1 MMYAPTRAVTAK
13 GMAKAQLHDGRA
25 KLFPPRMA
33 GLKRGARADQGA
45 SGRKLDRRVRLTTG
59 EARFKQPWPRRGFE
73 AKTFSAAAARRG
85 GISEGRRL
93 SAPESAGGGHVRRA
107 AIIAALLGLV
117 LATVI
122 IVYFGFD
129 KVVLALEKIGWRGL
143 AGLCVCY
150 LVPVG
155 FLAAAWLV
163 LDPGAPPKAWFT
175 FYFARLVRDASGE
188 LLPFSSLGG
197 FVFGARAAIL
207 GGVEPAVAIST
218 TVVDVTAEFI
228 GQLGFTALGIALLF
242 NRPQAPQED
251 QALLQSSVLGLG
263 AGVLAAAAFIL
274 LQRRATGP
282 IERAVA
288 RWAPSA
294 LAQTSAVV
302 GSVHA
307 LYQKPA
313 RLTVSSV
320 LHLAA
325 WVLGGVGVWAGL
337 WFAGRH
343 MSLRTIMGVE
353 SLVYVVRTITFA
365 APMGL
370 GVIEGGYVVV
380 GALFGLTPE
389 FALAL
394 SLIKR
399 VRDIVIG
406 LPALA
411 LWQAMEGRRLLATKP
426 NKSEAPG
433 SFSSGPP

>member
-1 MMYAPTRAVTAK
+1 M
-13 GMAKAQLHDGRA
+13 
-25 KLFPPRMA
+25 
-33 GLKRGARADQGA
+33 
-45 SGRKLDRRVRLTTG
+45 
-59 EARFKQPWPRRGFE
+59 
-73 AKTFSAAAARRG
+73 
-85 GISEGRRL
+85 SE
-93 SAPESAGGGHVRRA
+93 PESAGGSHVRRA
-107 AIIAALLGLV
+107 AIVAALVGLALATGLIGYVGFGKVAGAFAEIGFRGLFGLIAA
-117 LATVI
+117 
-122 IVYFGFD
+122 
-129 KVVLALEKIGWRGL
+129 
-143 AGLCVCY
+143 Y
-150 LVPVG
+150 LPPVG
-155 FLAAAWLV
+155 LLAAAWLV
-163 LDPGAPPKAWFT
+163 LDPGAPPRTWFT
-175 FYFARLVRDASGE
+175 LYFARLVRDASGE

-228 GQLGFTALGIALLF
+228 GQLGFSALGIALLF
-242 NRPQAPQED
+242 SRAGAGVED
-251 QALLQSSVLGLG
+251 QELLQSSLLGLG
-263 AGVLAAAAFIL
+263 AGVLAAVLFVL

-294 LAQTSAVV
+294 LAQTNAVV
-302 GSVHA
+302 TSVHG
-307 LYQKPA
+307 LYQRPA
-313 RLTVSSV
+313 RLTASSV
-320 LHLAA
+320 LHLGA

-380 GALFGLTPE
+380 GAMFGLTPE
-389 FALAL
+389 FSLAL

-399 VRDIVIG
+399 VRDIAIG

-411 LWQAMEGRRLLATKP
+411 IWQVMEGRRLLA
-426 NKSEAPG
+426 KSEADAKPDAAPAEI
-433 SFSSGPP
+433 SSES

>member
-1 MMYAPTRAVTAK
+1 V
-13 GMAKAQLHDGRA
+13 
-25 KLFPPRMA
+25 
-33 GLKRGARADQGA
+33 
-45 SGRKLDRRVRLTTG
+45 V
-59 EARFKQPWPRRGFE
+59 
-73 AKTFSAAAARRG
+73 
-85 GISEGRRL
+85 I
-93 SAPESAGGGHVRRA
+93 
-107 AIIAALLGLV
+107 ALLGLV
-117 LATVI
+117 LATGI
-122 IVYFGFD
+122 IGYVGFG
-129 KVVLALEKIGWRGL
+129 KVASAFAEIGWRGL
-143 AGLCVCY
+143 FGLCLTY
-150 LVPVG
+150 LGPVG
-155 FLAAAWLV
+155 LLAAAWLV
-163 LDPGAPPKAWFT
+163 LDPGAPPRTWFV

-207 GGVEPAVAIST
+207 GGVDAAAAIST
-218 TVVDVTAEFI
+218 TVADVTAEFI
-228 GQLGFTALGIALLF
+228 GQLGFTAVGIALLI
-242 NRPQAPQED
+242 RQPGAQYESQ
-251 QALLQSSVLGLG
+251 QLLTSSLLGLG

-302 GSVHA
+302 ASLHG

-337 WFAGRH
+337 WIAGRH

-353 SLVYVVRTITFA
+353 SLVYVVRTVTFA
-365 APMGL
+365 TPMGL

-380 GALFGLTPE
+380 GHLFGLTPE

-399 VRDIVIG
+399 VRDIAIG

-411 LWQAMEGRRLLATKP
+411 IWQVMEGRRLITPGRKG
-426 NKSEAPG
+426 EA
-433 SFSSGPP
+433 STNSNA

>member
-1 MMYAPTRAVTAK
+1 MSEPEQPGPNRV
-13 GMAKAQLHDGRA
+13 
-25 KLFPPRMA
+25 
-33 GLKRGARADQGA
+33 
-45 SGRKLDRRVRLTTG
+45 RRV
-59 EARFKQPWPRRGFE
+59 
-73 AKTFSAAAARRG
+73 
-85 GISEGRRL
+85 
-93 SAPESAGGGHVRRA
+93 
-107 AIIAALLGLV
+107 AIIIALLGLV
-117 LATVI
+117 LATGI
-122 IVYFGFD
+122 IGYVGFG
-129 KVVLALEKIGWRGL
+129 KVATAFAEIGWRGL
-143 AGLCVCY
+143 FGLCLTY

-155 FLAAAWLV
+155 LLAAAWLV
-163 LDPGAPPKAWFT
+163 LDPGAPPRTWFV

-207 GGVEPAVAIST
+207 GGVEAAAAIST
-218 TVVDVTAEFI
+218 TVADVTAEFI
-228 GQLGFTALGIALLF
+228 GQLGFTAVGIALLI
-242 NRPQAPQED
+242 RQPGAQYESQ
-251 QALLQSSVLGLG
+251 QLLTSSLMGLG
-263 AGVLAAAAFIL
+263 AGVMAAAAFIL

-282 IERAVA
+282 IERAVG

-302 GSVHA
+302 TSLHG

-337 WFAGRH
+337 WIAGRH

-365 APMGL
+365 TPMGL
-370 GVIEGGYVVV
+370 GVIEGGYVLV
-380 GALFGLTPE
+380 GHLFGLSPE

-399 VRDIVIG
+399 VRDIAIG

-411 LWQAMEGRRLLATKP
+411 LWQVMEGRRLIGPKAKR
-426 NKSEAPG
+426 EAPTN
-433 SFSSGPP
+433 SSA

>member
-1 MMYAPTRAVTAK
+1 MTESEAPGSNR
-13 GMAKAQLHDGRA
+13 
-25 KLFPPRMA
+25 
-33 GLKRGARADQGA
+33 
-45 SGRKLDRRVRLTTG
+45 
-59 EARFKQPWPRRGFE
+59 
-73 AKTFSAAAARRG
+73 
-85 GISEGRRL
+85 
-93 SAPESAGGGHVRRA
+93 VRRA
-107 AIIAALLGLV
+107 AVIIALVGLV
-117 LATVI
+117 LATGI
-122 IVYFGFD
+122 IAYVGFGKVASAFAEIGW
-129 KVVLALEKIGWRGL
+129 KGLLGLCLTYLGPVVL
-143 AGLCVCY
+143 
-150 LVPVG
+150 
-155 FLAAAWLV
+155 LAAAWLV
-163 LDPGAPPKAWFT
+163 LDPGAPPAKTWIT

-218 TVVDVTAEFI
+218 TVADVTAEFI
-228 GQLGFTALGIALLF
+228 GQLGFTAIGIALLWY
-242 NRPQAPQED
+242 RPGPAGENQQ
-251 QALLQSSVLGLG
+251 LITSSVLGLG

-282 IERAVA
+282 IERGVA

-302 GSVHA
+302 ASLHG

-313 RLTVSSV
+313 RLTISSV
-320 LHLAA
+320 LHLCA

-337 WFAGRH
+337 WISGH
-343 MSLRTIMGVE
+343 HLSLRTIMGVE

-380 GALFGLTPE
+380 GQLFGLTPE

-399 VRDIVIG
+399 VRDIAIG

-411 LWQAMEGRRLLATKP
+411 LWQMMEGRRLLVTPAPKP
-426 NKSEAPG
+426 PEPTSEAP
-433 SFSSGPP
+433 

>member
-1 MMYAPTRAVTAK
+1 LSEPEQPGPNRV
-13 GMAKAQLHDGRA
+13 
-25 KLFPPRMA
+25 
-33 GLKRGARADQGA
+33 
-45 SGRKLDRRVRLTTG
+45 RRV
-59 EARFKQPWPRRGFE
+59 A
-73 AKTFSAAAARRG
+73 
-85 GISEGRRL
+85 
-93 SAPESAGGGHVRRA
+93 V
-107 AIIAALLGLV
+107 IIALLGLV
-117 LATVI
+117 LATGI
-122 IVYFGFD
+122 IGYVGFG
-129 KVVLALEKIGWRGL
+129 KVAGAFAEIGWRGL
-143 AGLCVCY
+143 FGLCLTY
-150 LVPVG
+150 LGPVG
-155 FLAAAWLV
+155 LLAAAWLV
-163 LDPGAPPKAWFT
+163 LDPGAPPRTWFT

-207 GGVEPAVAIST
+207 GGVDAAAAIST
-218 TVVDVTAEFI
+218 TVADVTAEFI
-228 GQLGFTALGIALLF
+228 GQLGFTAVGIALLI
-242 NRPQAPQED
+242 RQPGAQYESQ
-251 QALLQSSVLGLG
+251 QLLTSSLLGLG

-302 GSVHA
+302 ASLHG

-337 WFAGRH
+337 WIAGRH

-365 APMGL
+365 TPMGL

-380 GALFGLTPE
+380 GHLFGLTPE

-399 VRDIVIG
+399 VRDIAIG

-411 LWQAMEGRRLLATKP
+411 IWQVMEGRRLV
-426 NKSEAPG
+426 APG
-433 SFSSGPP
+433 RKREASTNSNA

>member
-1 MMYAPTRAVTAK
+1 M
-13 GMAKAQLHDGRA
+13 
-25 KLFPPRMA
+25 
-33 GLKRGARADQGA
+33 
-45 SGRKLDRRVRLTTG
+45 RR
-59 EARFKQPWPRRGFE
+59 F
-73 AKTFSAAAARRG
+73 
-85 GISEGRRL
+85 
-93 SAPESAGGGHVRRA
+93 

-117 LATVI
+117 LATGI
-122 IVYFGFD
+122 IAYFGFG
-129 KVVLALEKIGWRGL
+129 KVVSAIEEIGWRGL
-143 AGLCVCY
+143 VGMCVCY
-150 LVPVG
+150 LGPVG
-155 FLAAAWLV
+155 LLAAAWFV
-163 LDPGAPPKAWFT
+163 LDPGAPPKTWIT

-207 GGVEPAVAIST
+207 GGVDPAVAIST

-242 NRPQAPQED
+242 DRPKAPMED

-294 LAQTSAVV
+294 LAQTNAVV
-302 GSVHA
+302 TSVHG
-307 LYQKPA
+307 LYQRPA
-313 RLTVSSV
+313 RLTASSV
-320 LHLAA
+320 LHLGA

-380 GALFGLTPE
+380 GAMFGLTPE
-389 FALAL
+389 FSLAL

-399 VRDIVIG
+399 VRDIAIG

-411 LWQAMEGRRLLATKP
+411 IWQVMEGRRLLA
-426 NKSEAPG
+426 KSEADAKPDAAPAEI
-433 SFSSGPP
+433 SSES